1 MQMQY
6 DYLKVPAS
14 EFVGSI
20 DTIVEVI
27 SQVTSILSEFADF
40 SGDSRLQDAV
50 SDCLDLL
57 DVSSDELSWS
67 AYASQNP
74 NESMQMQYDYLKV
87 PASEF
92 VGSIDTIVEVI
103 SQVTSILSEFADFSG
118 DSRLQDAVSD
128 CLDLLDVSS
137 DELSW
142 SAYASQNPNGTYI

>member
-1 MQMQY
+1 MSWWKGFLIFLM
-6 DYLKVPAS
+6 
-14 EFVGSI
+14 
-20 DTIVEVI
+20 
-27 SQVTSILSEFADF
+27 LS
-40 SGDSRLQDAV
+40 L
-50 SDCLDLL
+50 C
-57 DVSSDELSWS
+57 VSSE
-67 AYASQNP
+67 
-74 NESMQMQYDYLKV
+74 ESMQMQYDYLKV

>member
-1 MQMQY
+1 MSWWKGF
-6 DYLKVPAS
+6 L
-14 EFVGSI
+14 
-20 DTIVEVI
+20 VI
-27 SQVTSILSEFADF
+27 LILLSP
-40 SGDSRLQDAV
+40 S
-50 SDCLDLL
+50 
-57 DVSSDELSWS
+57 VSSE
-67 AYASQNP
+67 
-74 NESMQMQYDYLKV
+74 ESMQMQYDYLKV